1 MYVCFVYANASAG
14 SVVHYVARSSC
25 TVATINLTISP
36 FPRLPPPAPPQVD
49 FLPFDPTIK
58 RTEGTLKAA
67 DGRTF
72 KCTKGAPHII
82 LKLVEVDQ
90 EEVAKRVNWKVGFRI
105 TIRTLMMPVV
115 QLLWGWQGSLYVCWG
130 CREAQKV
137 G

>member
-1 MYVCFVYANASAG
+1 VFLILHLS
-14 SVVHYVARSSC
+14 
-25 TVATINLTISP
+25 
-36 FPRLPPPAPPQVD
+36 LPNPCCLLQVD

-90 EEVAKRVNWKVGFRI
+90 EEVAKRVNWKVGQRYAN
-105 TIRTLMMPVV
+105 T
-115 QLLWGWQGSLYVCWG
+115 SLFL
-130 CREAQKV
+130 RPAQRSCV
-137 G
+137 GHIVYRLVSG

>member
-1 MYVCFVYANASAG
+1 
-14 SVVHYVARSSC
+14 
-25 TVATINLTISP
+25 
-36 FPRLPPPAPPQVD
+36 VD

-90 EEVAKRVNWKVGFRI
+90 EEVAKRVNWKVGRRS
-105 TIRTLMMPVV
+105 TKTSYVSKRV
-115 QLLWGWQGSLYVCWG
+115 QLLRGSQRV
-130 CREAQKV
+130 
-137 G
+137 